1 MKAKLL
7 AKIALSAAI
16 FLFALEANA
25 QDVKEKIT
33 DKEA

>member
-1 MKAKLL
+1 MKAKLGQNH
-7 AKIALSAAI
+7 SAAI

-33 DKEA
+33 DKEQP